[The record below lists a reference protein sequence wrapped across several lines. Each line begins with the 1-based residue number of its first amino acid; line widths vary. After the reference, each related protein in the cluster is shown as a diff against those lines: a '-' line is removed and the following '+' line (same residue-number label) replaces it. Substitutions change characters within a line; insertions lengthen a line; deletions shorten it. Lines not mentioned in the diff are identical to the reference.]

1 MKKLLLIVIL
11 LIPTIGFSQE
21 EWGSI
26 NKTTVTLKEIAPV
39 WPGCEGKTGIA
50 INDCFKQKLAQH
62 IGKNF
67 KYPTEAYNRNEQGKV
82 IVEMIVNELGKVEIE
97 SITGGTK
104 LLRDA
109 ARKNVSSI
117 PKMARPG
124 LLGGKPTALK
134 YTIPI
139 TFKTGR

>member
-1 MKKLLLIVIL
+1 MKKLLLIALL
-11 LIPTIGFSQE
+11 LIPAIGFSQE

-26 NKTTVTLKEIAPV
+26 NKTTVILKEIAPV
-39 WPGCEGKTGIA
+39 WPGCEGETGIA

-67 KYPTEAYNRNEQGKV
+67 KYPTEAYKRNEQGKV
-82 IVEMIVNELGKVEIE
+82 IVEMSINELGKVEIK
-97 SITGGTK
+97 SVTGGTK

-109 ARKNVSSI
+109 AKTNVSSI
-117 PKMARPG
+117 PKMVKPG
-124 LLGGKPTALK
+124 MLGGKPRALN

-139 TFKTGR
+139 TFKTGK

>member
-1 MKKLLLIVIL
+1 MNKLLLVIL
-11 LIPTIGFSQE
+11 LLIPAIGFSQE

-39 WPGCEGKTGIA
+39 WPGCEGKTGVA

-62 IGKNF
+62 LGKNF
-67 KYPTEAYNRNEQGKV
+67 KYPTEAYKRNEQGKV
-82 IVEMIVNELGKVEIE
+82 IVEIIINELGLAEIK
-97 SITGGTK
+97 SVTGGTK
-104 LLRDA
+104 LLQDA
-109 ARKNVSSI
+109 ARKNISSI

-124 LLGGKPTALK
+124 LLGGEPRAIE

-139 TFKTGR
+139 TFKTGK